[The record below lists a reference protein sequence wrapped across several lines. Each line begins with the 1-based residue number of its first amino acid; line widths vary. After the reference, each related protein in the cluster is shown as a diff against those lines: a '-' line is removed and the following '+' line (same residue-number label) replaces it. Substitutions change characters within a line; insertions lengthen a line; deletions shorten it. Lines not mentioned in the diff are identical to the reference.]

1 MNLRTL
7 SFGVLFVVGMSAASP
22 AAAAE
27 SSSVA
32 DFYRNKIIRI
42 IVGYTPGGGFDTY
55 SRLVARH
62 MSRYLPGN
70 PKFIVQNKPGAGGL
84 VAARSVFTVEPKD
97 GTVLVN
103 TNQGLVLQS
112 AIGRKGIDIDMGK
125 FNWLGAANKPR
136 GGCFVRKDLGIDSI
150 EDVTRREITTG
161 TSTPGSM
168 GYDIPAVLNAA
179 LGTRFK
185 MITGYRG
192 ISPVQAAL
200 LRKEVDAFCSA
211 DPLAGVLAAT
221 LGGEDAVAKVIVIM
235 GEEPSAAPLL
245 KGVPAAGAL
254 AKTAEQK
261 EMLRAI
267 NAPLSMAFPWA
278 VAPEVPA
285 ERVKVLRD
293 AMEKTFKDA
302 KFLAEAKRAKM
313 GVHFSNGQEV
323 TRIVDNMINAP
334 AETLAKLRAVLGK

>member
-1 MNLRTL
+1 MYFKTL
-7 SFGVLFVVGMSAASP
+7 CGSVLVFLGMAGLSATG
-22 AAAAE
+22 AE
-27 SSSVA
+27 GSSAA
-32 DFYRNKIIRI
+32 DFYRNKTMRI
-42 IVGYTPGGGFDTY
+42 IVGYTPGGAFDTY

-62 MSRYLPGN
+62 MPRYLPGN
-70 PKFIVQNKPGAGGL
+70 PKFIVQNKPGAGGF

-97 GTVLVN
+97 GTVFVS

-112 AIGRKGIDIDMGK
+112 AIGRKGIDIDMGR

-136 GGCFVRKDLGIDSI
+136 GGCVVRKDLGIDGI
-150 EDVTRREITTG
+150 EDVTKREVTTG

-192 ISPVQAAL
+192 IAPVQAAL
-200 LRKEVDAFCSA
+200 LRKEVDAFCPA
-211 DPLAGVLAAT
+211 DPLAGVLATT
-221 LGGEDAVAKVIVIM
+221 LRGADAAAKVIVIM
-235 GEEPSAAPLL
+235 GEEPSDAPLL
-245 KGVPAAGAL
+245 KGVPAAGML
-254 AKTAEQK
+254 AKTKEQK

-293 AMEKTFKDA
+293 AMEKTFNDA
-302 KFLAEAKRAKM
+302 KFRAEAERAKM

-323 TRIVDNMINAP
+323 SRIVGGMVNAP
-334 AETLAKLRAVLGK
+334 AETLAKLKAVLGN